1 MRQQH
6 NHQTNNRYGKFM
18 TELED
23 GVAEYDRLMRAGKA
37 PGQKVRA
44 RMRAIRY
51 ASAAACIIGFTLFL
65 CLMQPAGS
73 DESAKSVIA
82 VTSNNKNNNKG
93 DVRPSAEKTSAYKSE
108 ANNQD
113 RSSVS
118 DKMLEDRSSRAS
130 DKMLTQR
137 QARHNHTRKRH
148 GSSHKAHM
156 LPEIVI
162 TDTPDMTFF
171 QVSEEQLRE
180 DTYAVHAYQFP
191 DIDSDGNNQWAEN
204 TQERPVEVFA
214 YYQPYWKDV

>member
-1 MRQQH
+1 MRPQH
-6 NHQTNNRYGKFM
+6 NHQTNNRYGKFI

-37 PGQKVRA
+37 PGQKVKA

-73 DESAKSVIA
+73 DESAESVIA

-93 DVRPSAEKTSAYKSE
+93 DVRPSAEKTSACKSE

-118 DKMLEDRSSRAS
+118 DKMLEDRSNRAS

-137 QARHNHTRKRH
+137 QARHNHTRQRH

-214 YYQPYWKDV
+214 YSQPYGKDV

>member
-1 MRQQH
+1 MRPQH
-6 NHQTNNRYGKFM
+6 NHQTNNRYGKFI

-44 RMRAIRY
+44 RMCAIRY

-73 DESAKSVIA
+73 DESAESVIA

-108 ANNQD
+108 ANNQE

-137 QARHNHTRKRH
+137 QARHNHTRQRH

-214 YYQPYWKDV
+214 YSQPYGKDV

>member
-1 MRQQH
+1 MRPQH
-6 NHQTNNRYGKFM
+6 NHQTNNRYGKFI

-44 RMRAIRY
+44 RRRAIRY

-73 DESAKSVIA
+73 DESAESVIA

-108 ANNQD
+108 ANNQE

-137 QARHNHTRKRH
+137 QARHNHTRQRH
-148 GSSHKAHM
+148 GSSHKAYM

-214 YYQPYWKDV
+214 YSQPYGKDV

>member
-6 NHQTNNRYGKFM
+6 NHQTNNRYGKFI

-73 DESAKSVIA
+73 DESAESVIA

-108 ANNQD
+108 ANNQE

-137 QARHNHTRKRH
+137 QARHNHTRQRH

-171 QVSEEQLRE
+171 QVSEKQQRE

-214 YYQPYWKDV
+214 YSQPYGKDV

>member
-6 NHQTNNRYGKFM
+6 NHQTNNRYGKFI

-73 DESAKSVIA
+73 DESAESVIA

-108 ANNQD
+108 ANNQE

-137 QARHNHTRKRH
+137 QARHNHTRQRH

-162 TDTPDMTFF
+162 TDTPYMTFF
-171 QVSEEQLRE
+171 QVS
-180 DTYAVHAYQFP
+180 
-191 DIDSDGNNQWAEN
+191 
-204 TQERPVEVFA
+204 
-214 YYQPYWKDV
+214 

>member
-6 NHQTNNRYGKFM
+6 NHQTNNRYGKFI

-44 RMRAIRY
+44 RMCAIRY

-73 DESAKSVIA
+73 DESAESVIA

-108 ANNQD
+108 ANNQE

-137 QARHNHTRKRH
+137 QARHNHTRQRH

-204 TQERPVEVFA
+204 TQEKPVEVFA
-214 YYQPYWKDV
+214 YSQPYGKDV

>member
-6 NHQTNNRYGKFM
+6 NHQTNNRYGKFI

-73 DESAKSVIA
+73 DESAESVIA

-93 DVRPSAEKTSAYKSE
+93 DVRPSAEKTSACKSE

-137 QARHNHTRKRH
+137 QARHNHTRQRH
-148 GSSHKAHM
+148 GGSHKAHM

-171 QVSEEQLRE
+171 QISEEQLRE

-214 YYQPYWKDV
+214 YSQPYGKDV

>member
-6 NHQTNNRYGKFM
+6 NHQTNNRYGKFI

-73 DESAKSVIA
+73 DESAESVIA

-137 QARHNHTRKRH
+137 QARHNHTRQRH
-148 GSSHKAHM
+148 GSSHKAYM

-204 TQERPVEVFA
+204 TKGKPVEVFV
-214 YYQPYWKDV
+214 YSQPYGKDV

>member
-6 NHQTNNRYGKFM
+6 NHQTNNRYGKFI

-37 PGQKVRA
+37 PGQKVRT

-73 DESAKSVIA
+73 DESAESVIA

-137 QARHNHTRKRH
+137 QARHNHTRQRH

-171 QVSEEQLRE
+171 QVSEKQQRE

-204 TQERPVEVFA
+204 TQEKPVEVFA
-214 YYQPYWKDV
+214 YSQPYGKDV

>member
-6 NHQTNNRYGKFM
+6 NHQTNNRYGKFI

-44 RMRAIRY
+44 RMCAIRY

-73 DESAKSVIA
+73 DESAESVIA

-108 ANNQD
+108 DNNQD

-137 QARHNHTRKRH
+137 QARHNHTRQRH

-214 YYQPYWKDV
+214 YSQPYGKDV

>member
-1 MRQQH
+1 MRQQPT
-6 NHQTNNRYGKFM
+6 HQTNNRYGKFI

-73 DESAKSVIA
+73 DESAESVIA

-137 QARHNHTRKRH
+137 QARHNHTRQRH
-148 GSSHKAHM
+148 GSSHKAYM

-204 TQERPVEVFA
+204 TQEKPVEVFA
-214 YYQPYWKDV
+214 YSQPYGKDV

>member
-6 NHQTNNRYGKFM
+6 NHQTNNRYGKCI

-82 VTSNNKNNNKG
+82 GTSNNKNNNKG
-93 DVRPSAEKTSAYKSE
+93 DVRPSAEKTSACKSE

-137 QARHNHTRKRH
+137 QARHNHTRQRH
-148 GSSHKAHM
+148 GSSHKAYM

-214 YYQPYWKDV
+214 YSQPYGKDV

>member
-6 NHQTNNRYGKFM
+6 NHQTNNRYGKFI

-73 DESAKSVIA
+73 DESAESVIA

-93 DVRPSAEKTSAYKSE
+93 DVRPSAEKTSACKSE

-118 DKMLEDRSSRAS
+118 DKMLENRSSRAS

-214 YYQPYWKDV
+214 YSQPYGKDV

>member
-6 NHQTNNRYGKFM
+6 NHQTNNRYGKFI

-73 DESAKSVIA
+73 DESAESVIA

-118 DKMLEDRSSRAS
+118 DKMLENRSSRAL

-137 QARHNHTRKRH
+137 QARHNHTRQRH

-204 TQERPVEVFA
+204 TQEKPVEVFA
-214 YYQPYWKDV
+214 YSQPYGKDV

>member
-1 MRQQH
+1 MRPQH
-6 NHQTNNRYGKFM
+6 NHQTNNRYGKFI

-73 DESAKSVIA
+73 DESAESVIA

-93 DVRPSAEKTSAYKSE
+93 DVRPSAEKTSACKSE
-108 ANNQD
+108 ANNQE

-137 QARHNHTRKRH
+137 QARHNHTRQRH

-214 YYQPYWKDV
+214 YSQPYGKDV

>member
-6 NHQTNNRYGKFM
+6 NHQTNNRYGKFI

-93 DVRPSAEKTSAYKSE
+93 DVRPSAEKTSANKSE

-137 QARHNHTRKRH
+137 QAHHNHTRQRH

-171 QVSEEQLRE
+171 QVSEERLRE

-214 YYQPYWKDV
+214 YSQPYGKDV

>member
-6 NHQTNNRYGKFM
+6 NHQTNNRYGKFI

-44 RMRAIRY
+44 RMCAIRY

-93 DVRPSAEKTSAYKSE
+93 DVRPSAEKTSACKSE

-137 QARHNHTRKRH
+137 QARHNHTRQRH

-171 QVSEEQLRE
+171 QVSEEQQRE

-214 YYQPYWKDV
+214 YSQPYGKDV

>member
-6 NHQTNNRYGKFM
+6 NHQTNNRYGKFI

-73 DESAKSVIA
+73 DESAESVIA

-93 DVRPSAEKTSAYKSE
+93 DVRPSAEKTSANKSE

-113 RSSVS
+113 RSSV
-118 DKMLEDRSSRAS
+118 S

-171 QVSEEQLRE
+171 QVSEEQQRE

-214 YYQPYWKDV
+214 YSQPYGKDV

>member
-6 NHQTNNRYGKFM
+6 NHQTNNRYGKFI

-44 RMRAIRY
+44 RMYAIRY

-73 DESAKSVIA
+73 DESAESVIA

-108 ANNQD
+108 ANNQE

-137 QARHNHTRKRH
+137 QARHNHTRQRH

-204 TQERPVEVFA
+204 TQEKPVEVFA
-214 YYQPYWKDV
+214 YSQPYGKDV

>member
-6 NHQTNNRYGKFM
+6 NHQTNNRYGKFI

-73 DESAKSVIA
+73 DESAESVIA

-108 ANNQD
+108 ANNQE

-137 QARHNHTRKRH
+137 QARHNHTRQRH

-162 TDTPDMTFF
+162 TDTPDITFF
-171 QVSEEQLRE
+171 QVSEEQQRE

-214 YYQPYWKDV
+214 YSQPYGKDV

>member
-6 NHQTNNRYGKFM
+6 NHQTNNRYGKFI

-44 RMRAIRY
+44 RMCAIRY

-108 ANNQD
+108 ANNQE

-137 QARHNHTRKRH
+137 QARHNHTRQRH

-171 QVSEEQLRE
+171 QVSEEQQRE

-214 YYQPYWKDV
+214 YSQPYGKDV

>member
-6 NHQTNNRYGKFM
+6 NHQTNNRYGKFI
-18 TELED
+18 TELKD

-73 DESAKSVIA
+73 DESAESVIA

-118 DKMLEDRSSRAS
+118 DKMLENRSSRAL

-137 QARHNHTRKRH
+137 QARHNHTRQRH

-214 YYQPYWKDV
+214 YSQPYGKDV

>member
-6 NHQTNNRYGKFM
+6 NHQTNNRYGKFI

-93 DVRPSAEKTSAYKSE
+93 DVRPSAEKTSDHKVEAKS
-108 ANNQD
+108 QD
-113 RSSVS
+113 RSNSLS
-118 DKMLEDRSSRAS
+118 DKALAQEQTHD
-130 DKMLTQR
+130 
-137 QARHNHTRKRH
+137 NCTRERH
-148 GSSHKAHM
+148 GSSRKAHM

-162 TDTPDMTFF
+162 ADTPDMLSVLATEK
-171 QVSEEQLRE
+171 QQRE
-180 DTYAVHAYQFP
+180 DTFAVQAYQLP
-191 DIDSDGNNQWAEN
+191 DVDCDGNNQWAEN
-204 TQERPVEVFA
+204 TKGKPVEVFV
-214 YYQPYWKDV
+214 YSQPYGKDV

>member
-6 NHQTNNRYGKFM
+6 NHQTNNRYGKFI

-44 RMRAIRY
+44 RMCAIRY

-73 DESAKSVIA
+73 DESAESVIA

-93 DVRPSAEKTSAYKSE
+93 DVRPSAEKTSARKSE

-137 QARHNHTRKRH
+137 QARHNHTRQKH

-214 YYQPYWKDV
+214 YSQPYGKDV

>member
-1 MRQQH
+1 MRQQD
-6 NHQTNNRYGKFM
+6 NHQTNNRYGKFI

-93 DVRPSAEKTSAYKSE
+93 DVRPSAEKTSACKSE

-137 QARHNHTRKRH
+137 QARHNHTRQRH

-214 YYQPYWKDV
+214 YSQPYGKDV

>member
-6 NHQTNNRYGKFM
+6 NHQTNNRYGKFI

-37 PGQKVRA
+37 PGQKVRT

-73 DESAKSVIA
+73 DESAESVIA

-93 DVRPSAEKTSAYKSE
+93 DVRPSAEKTSANKSE

-137 QARHNHTRKRH
+137 QARHNHTRQRH

-171 QVSEEQLRE
+171 QISEEQLRE

-214 YYQPYWKDV
+214 YSQPYGKDV

>member
-6 NHQTNNRYGKFM
+6 NHQTNNRYGKFI

-44 RMRAIRY
+44 RMCAIRY

-108 ANNQD
+108 ANNQE

-137 QARHNHTRKRH
+137 QARHNHTRQRH

-180 DTYAVHAYQFP
+180 IGRAHV
-191 DIDSDGNNQWAEN
+191 
-204 TQERPVEVFA
+204 
-214 YYQPYWKDV
+214 

>member
-1 MRQQH
+1 MRPQH
-6 NHQTNNRYGKFM
+6 NHQTNNRYGKFI

-23 GVAEYDRLMRAGKA
+23 GVAEYDRLMRASKT

-73 DESAKSVIA
+73 DESAESVIA

-214 YYQPYWKDV
+214 YSQPYGKDV

>member
-1 MRQQH
+1 MRPQH
-6 NHQTNNRYGKFM
+6 NHQTNNRYGKFI

-44 RMRAIRY
+44 RMYAIRY

-73 DESAKSVIA
+73 DESAESVIA

-108 ANNQD
+108 ANNQE

-137 QARHNHTRKRH
+137 QARHNHTRQRH

-204 TQERPVEVFA
+204 TQEKPVEVFA
-214 YYQPYWKDV
+214 YSQPYGKDV

>member
-1 MRQQH
+1 MRQQD
-6 NHQTNNRYGKFM
+6 NHQTNNRYGKFI

-73 DESAKSVIA
+73 DESAESVIA

-93 DVRPSAEKTSAYKSE
+93 DVRPSAEKTSACKSE

-137 QARHNHTRKRH
+137 QARHNHTRQRH

-214 YYQPYWKDV
+214 YSQPYGKDV

>member
-6 NHQTNNRYGKFM
+6 NHQTNNRYGKFIS
-18 TELED
+18 ELED
-23 GVAEYDRLMRAGKA
+23 GVAESGRLMRAGKA

-73 DESAKSVIA
+73 DESAESVIA

-108 ANNQD
+108 ANNQE

-137 QARHNHTRKRH
+137 QARHNHTRQRH

-171 QVSEEQLRE
+171 QVSEEQQRE

-214 YYQPYWKDV
+214 YSQPYGKDV

>member
-6 NHQTNNRYGKFM
+6 NHQTNNRYGKFI

-73 DESAKSVIA
+73 DESAESVIA

-93 DVRPSAEKTSAYKSE
+93 DVRPSAEKTSACKSE
-108 ANNQD
+108 ANYQD

-137 QARHNHTRKRH
+137 LARHNHTRQRH

-214 YYQPYWKDV
+214 YSQPYGKDV

>member
-6 NHQTNNRYGKFM
+6 NHQTNIRYGKFI

-73 DESAKSVIA
+73 DESAESVIA

-93 DVRPSAEKTSAYKSE
+93 DVRPSAEKTSANKSE

-137 QARHNHTRKRH
+137 QARHNHTRQRH

-214 YYQPYWKDV
+214 YSQPYGKDV

>member
-6 NHQTNNRYGKFM
+6 NHQTNNRYGKFI

-73 DESAKSVIA
+73 DESAESVIA

-108 ANNQD
+108 ANNQE

-137 QARHNHTRKRH
+137 QARHNHTRQRH
-148 GSSHKAHM
+148 GGSHKAHM

-171 QVSEEQLRE
+171 QVSEEQQRE

-214 YYQPYWKDV
+214 YSQPYGKDV

>member
-6 NHQTNNRYGKFM
+6 NHQTNNRYGKFI

-137 QARHNHTRKRH
+137 QARHNHTRQRH
-148 GSSHKAHM
+148 GSSHKAYM
-156 LPEIVI
+156 LPVI

-214 YYQPYWKDV
+214 YSQPYGKDV

>member
-1 MRQQH
+1 MSQQH
-6 NHQTNNRYGKFM
+6 NHQTNNRYGKFI

-73 DESAKSVIA
+73 DESAESVIA

-93 DVRPSAEKTSAYKSE
+93 DVRPSAEKTSACKSE

-137 QARHNHTRKRH
+137 QARHNHTRQRH

-214 YYQPYWKDV
+214 YSQPYGKDV

>member
-6 NHQTNNRYGKFM
+6 NHQTNNRYGKFI

-44 RMRAIRY
+44 RMCAIRY

-73 DESAKSVIA
+73 DESAESVIA

-108 ANNQD
+108 ANNQE

-137 QARHNHTRKRH
+137 QARHNHTRQRH

-171 QVSEEQLRE
+171 QVSEEQQRE

-214 YYQPYWKDV
+214 YSQPYGKDV

>member
-6 NHQTNNRYGKFM
+6 NHQTNNRYGKFI

-51 ASAAACIIGFTLFL
+51 ASAAACIIGFTLYL

-73 DESAKSVIA
+73 DESAESVIA

-108 ANNQD
+108 AYNQD

-137 QARHNHTRKRH
+137 QARHNHTRQRH

-162 TDTPDMTFF
+162 TDTPDITFF
-171 QVSEEQLRE
+171 QVSEEQQRE

-214 YYQPYWKDV
+214 YSQPYGKDV

>member
-1 MRQQH
+1 MRPQH
-6 NHQTNNRYGKFM
+6 NHQTNNRYGKFI

-44 RMRAIRY
+44 RMCAIRY

-93 DVRPSAEKTSAYKSE
+93 DVRPSAEKTSACKSE

-137 QARHNHTRKRH
+137 QARHNHTRQRH

-204 TQERPVEVFA
+204 TQEKPVEVFA
-214 YYQPYWKDV
+214 YSQPYGKDV